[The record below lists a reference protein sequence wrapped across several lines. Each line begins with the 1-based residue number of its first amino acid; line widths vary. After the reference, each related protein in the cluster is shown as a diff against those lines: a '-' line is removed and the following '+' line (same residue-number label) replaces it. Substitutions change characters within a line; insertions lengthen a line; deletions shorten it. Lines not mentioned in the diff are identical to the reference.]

1 MTSSSNDD
9 GKGRSEFE
17 RNEEGSRKAPS
28 LFARRQQQQ
37 QQHQQLL
44 LVPPAPLP
52 ASRMRNDALST
63 GCSNLDRI
71 LRGGVKTKSM
81 TEFVGENGS
90 GKTQLCLQLLLET
103 VASGGR
109 RRFGGEEEDG
119 DGEDGDGEDEEE
131 EEDANE
137 GFSAVYVT
145 TEGQFPVERLREMW
159 RERRKIQ
166 RRRHRE
172 KEKSRNIDVR
182 SDAREEDAERR
193 RRREEEEEEE
203 EEEERRED
211 VEDEKR
217 ALDSIYVFQAM
228 GNAENCWEVLR
239 SISTVL
245 SSTESSNSD
254 SINRRGKKK
263 KRKKK
268 ERNGG
273 EMVEDDDDDE
283 TEIRRK
289 PVKLIVI
296 DSLTAPF
303 REDLEEGDVGKSE
316 KHRNMQRVILRA
328 QFLYRFTHLLK
339 EFAWKHNL
347 AVVVTNHVVDS
358 FDDDDDDNY
367 NIRNNINA
375 PPRKQENNSG
385 AFRASNDDYLRERAK
400 GEEKDAL
407 GEEETDCYGKRAFPK
422 RFYTSNRFV
431 KPGLGLAWANCPN
444 SSIFLTRDDDD
455 ADADGGGGG
464 GGFGRAEGDNN
475 SLRRRRRRRWADAF
489 RSPFAEAQSCAFRIE
504 TEGIVDDEV
513 DE

>member
-211 VEDEKR
+211 EEDEKR

-385 AFRASNDDYLRERAK
+385 GFRASNDDYSRERAK

-455 ADADGGGGG
+455 ADGGG

>member
-1 MTSSSNDD
+1 MT
-9 GKGRSEFE
+9 
-17 RNEEGSRKAPS
+17 P
-28 LFARRQQQQ
+28 
-37 QQHQQLL
+37 LL

-119 DGEDGDGEDEEE
+119 DEEDEEEEEE

-172 KEKSRNIDVR
+172 KRKSRNIDVQ
-182 SDAREEDAERR
+182 SDAREEDAERKR
-193 RRREEEEEEE
+193 RRE

-211 VEDEKR
+211 EEDEKR

-263 KRKKK
+263 KRRKK
-268 ERNGG
+268 EGNGS
-273 EMVEDDDDDE
+273 EMVKDDDDDDDDE

-303 REDLEEGDVGKSE
+303 REDLEEGDAGKSE

-385 AFRASNDDYLRERAK
+385 GFRASNDDYSRERAK
-400 GEEKDAL
+400 GEEKDAI

-444 SSIFLTRDDDD
+444 SSIFLTRADDD
-455 ADADGGGGG
+455 ADGGG

-475 SLRRRRRRRWADAF
+475 SLRRRRRRRRWADAF

-504 TEGIVDDEV
+504 TEGIVNDDDEV